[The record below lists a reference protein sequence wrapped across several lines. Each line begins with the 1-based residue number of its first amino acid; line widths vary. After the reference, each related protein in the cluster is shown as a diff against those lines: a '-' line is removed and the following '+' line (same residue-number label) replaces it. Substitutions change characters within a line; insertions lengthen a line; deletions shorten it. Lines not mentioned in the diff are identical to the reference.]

1 VRAGDLAESAEQR
14 PRLVLRARARRGS
27 PGDTGHYLLG
37 DAIKQRGRGGDVVVQ
52 RYQAA
57 TQLGCQA
64 LHRDCYDAFC
74 VDELDRGG
82 DDALA

>member
-1 VRAGDLAESAEQR
+1 VRPGDLAESLEQR
-14 PRLVLRARARRGS
+14 PRLVLRAPARRGS
-27 PGDTGHYLLG
+27 PGDTGHYLVG
-37 DAIKQRGRGGDVVVQ
+37 DTVKQGGRGGNVVVQ

-64 LHRDCYDAFC
+64 LHRDCCDAIGF
-74 VDELDRGG
+74 DELDRGG